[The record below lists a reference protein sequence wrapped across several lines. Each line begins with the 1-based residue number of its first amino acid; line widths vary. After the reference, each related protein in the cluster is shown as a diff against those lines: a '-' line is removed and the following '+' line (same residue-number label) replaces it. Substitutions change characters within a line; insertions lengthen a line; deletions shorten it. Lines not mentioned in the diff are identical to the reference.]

1 MVFIQFHSNRNVIL
15 VNNLITKTYHI
26 YNKYGGW
33 HMKQTSWFAMYAI
46 EKQATTPQ
54 TIEDISQAVWVKKSD
69 FESRLEQS
77 YASLKL
83 LNTCLTSKKP
93 IN

>member
-1 MVFIQFHSNRNVIL
+1 MH
-15 VNNLITKTYHI
+15 
-26 YNKYGGW
+26 
-33 HMKQTSWFAMYAI
+33 AI

-54 TIEDISQAVWVKKSD
+54 TIEDISQAVWVKRSD